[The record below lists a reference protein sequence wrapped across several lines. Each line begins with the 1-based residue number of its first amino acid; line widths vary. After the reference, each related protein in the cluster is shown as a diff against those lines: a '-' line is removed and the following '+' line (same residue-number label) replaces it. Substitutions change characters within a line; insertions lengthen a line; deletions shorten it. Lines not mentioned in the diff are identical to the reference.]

1 MALDQRSE
9 EDERK
14 RREAFERNK
23 AQLGLGANS
32 RSASIMGA
40 SALAQAAPKAPV
52 VQPAQVS
59 PQIATNIASSQRAQ
73 NIAQQRQMQTQQR
86 ATRDADVLAAR
97 QNAQKV
103 IGLPAAQQPQ
113 AVRQLKSQAPVQKS
127 NYQPSRAGDVALGAA
142 QAGSYVPQAMFAG
155 TNALTGG
162 KLSELAKSGNIHPQ
176 NFRDNLEQFKTT
188 NTATAVKPVMGMV
201 PPPNSIARPVVANA
215 VAKSV
220 ADTVTPSQS
229 LLDDDARVTN
239 PIYAEGVTRGNPDN
253 KKFGVSVDN
262 NAAVAQP
269 IAQPIAPTMGG
280 SNSSFNFGV
289 MGAPRKAYGEDS
301 RRAAIRMDIKPYK
314 GMNGRLTTGQIA
326 LNDAIRKGD
335 DEKYANEQY
344 TTQMNTAQK
353 LAQEG
358 MTQSGANSRAQLT
371 ERGATS
377 RAELNERAA
386 GERQANQ
393 LGFDSE
399 KFQQTLAQDNRRLNM
414 QQSNDQINNYGVK
427 KLNEFR
433 EAWLD
438 AKSPEEKTAIEQQMA
453 ILNAGSKG
461 DSKPIV
467 INQTGQTAT
476 GDQMGT
482 TVDNPAMLYDPNTKE
497 FINLPTAERAP
508 NDPPMQ
514 ALQQSGK
521 YTKEQK
527 GEIYDIY
534 MNGGDIS
541 SYLE

>member
-9 EDERK
+9 EEKRK
-14 RREAFERNK
+14 RREVFEQNRAK
-23 AQLGLGANS
+23 LSLGGNQPAGFMS
-32 RSASIMGA
+32 SGV
-40 SALAQAAPKAPV
+40 LAQAAPKAPV

-59 PQIATNIASSQRAQ
+59 PQMATNIASSQRQQ
-73 NIAQQRQMQTQQR
+73 NIAQQQKTQLQQR
-86 ATRDADVLAAR
+86 ATRDADVQTAR
-97 QNAQKV
+97 QNAQKI

-113 AVRQLKSQAPVQKS
+113 AVAAMQTAVRPSVQPQPTPNIKPS
-127 NYQPSRAGDVALGAA
+127 N
-142 QAGSYVPQAMFAG
+142 
-155 TNALTGG
+155 
-162 KLSELAKSGNIHPQ
+162 
-176 NFRDNLEQFKTT
+176 
-188 NTATAVKPVMGMV
+188 NTAAKPVMGMV
-201 PPPNSIARPVVANA
+201 PPPNSITKPAVANA
-215 VAKSV
+215 AAKSV
-220 ADTVTPSQS
+220 ADKVAPSQS
-229 LLDDDARVTN
+229 LLDDDASVLN
-239 PIYAEGVTRGNPDN
+239 PVYSEGMTRGNPDN
-253 KKFGVSVDN
+253 KKVGLSVDN

-269 IAQPIAPTMGG
+269 LAPQMNGG
-280 SNSSFNFGV
+280 NSARGFGV
-289 MGAPRKAYGEDS
+289 MAAPRKAYGEDS
-301 RRAAIRMDIKPYK
+301 RRQALAMDIKPYK
-314 GMNGRLTTGQIA
+314 NGMGLTTGQIA
-326 LNDAIRKGD
+326 LKNSIITGD

-358 MTQSGANSRAQLT
+358 MTQNGANSRAQLT

-399 KFQQTLAQDNRRLNM
+399 KFQQTLALDGRKLD
-414 QQSNDQINNYGVK
+414 QQKSNDQITNYGVN

-433 EAWLD
+433 ESWFN
-438 AKSPEEKTAIEQQMA
+438 AKTPEEKTAIEEQMA
-453 ILNAGSKG
+453 ILNTGSKG
-461 DSKPIV
+461 GGNYAAVSGGQAIDPDTGATYDLPMKSFNKDSGV
-467 INQTGQTAT
+467 FT
-476 GDQMGT
+476 DQ
-482 TVDNPAMLYDPNTKE
+482 
-497 FINLPTAERAP
+497 PTAERAP